1 MERAEDFINKYEN
14 FLLSQDN
21 PMVTEDVR
29 DLDRSIPFDYTL
41 LVLIFFQILEL
52 EYNNLLIE

>member
-21 PMVTEDVR
+21 PMATEDVR
-29 DLDRSIPFDYTL
+29 DLDRSIPFDYNL

-52 EYNNLLIE
+52 EYNNLV

>member
-52 EYNNLLIE
+52 EYNNLV